1 MAAIE
6 KLDTHYKALIL
17 IVRTCSAQMK
27 GLNSGTAENRRQR

>member
-6 KLDTHYKALIL
+6 ELDTHYKALIL

-27 GLNSGTAENRRQR
+27 DLKWRQ